1 MQITGR
7 RGTSRPSRVVRPGHA
22 VADPA
27 LGHDVGR
34 PRRVVA
40 QLAAE
45 LLDAGAHQL
54 HVAGLPSAPHLAQQ
68 RVVVRIPTKSITNSD
83 RNRSPVPTETD
94 HLSERSGAGP
104 GITSPGSRF
113 LSPVGVIAWTLPS
126 CRAWLDASTG
136 TDLRMLDAGR
146 RGRPGALPDFEEEDD
161 GLWALWETALFAV
174 FQAPVGAVF
183 ASMGAAASTAPRG
196 APAVLLGPGRART
209 QRRGGGGCT
218 PIGANLFTPPAPAA
232 ARSNRSTWRA
242 ATAGAVAAPQ
252 ARRRSFASR

>member
-1 MQITGR
+1 MWCCGCCVA
-7 RGTSRPSRVVRPGHA
+7 SRSTRFRVKSVWM
-22 VADPA
+22 
-27 LGHDVGR
+27 
-34 PRRVVA
+34 
-40 QLAAE
+40 
-45 LLDAGAHQL
+45 
-54 HVAGLPSAPHLAQQ
+54 
-68 RVVVRIPTKSITNSD
+68 RIPTKSITNSD

-209 QRRGGGGCT
+209 QRRGGGVPPCPPDRVSRLGLAR
-218 PIGANLFTPPAPAA
+218 PKRSVMSGRSSVGAK
-232 ARSNRSTWRA
+232 
-242 ATAGAVAAPQ
+242 Q
-252 ARRRSFASR
+252 AERQS